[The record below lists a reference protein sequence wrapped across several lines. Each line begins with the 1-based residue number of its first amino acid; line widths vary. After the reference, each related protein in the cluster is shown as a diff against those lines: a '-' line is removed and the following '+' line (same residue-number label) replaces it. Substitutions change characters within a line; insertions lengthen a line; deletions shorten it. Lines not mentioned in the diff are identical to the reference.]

1 MTANFLVACLAGDLV
16 LICSI
21 SKSQLILN
29 GSQTVSDMS
38 DTSKVCITPT
48 GNPNKMVHVI
58 VSTNSHDRVTLRT
71 YLYDENADSKLCIH
85 SCSDLLQ
92 MKFFSAINVYENNTF
107 ISGQNKKPEMC
118 ILGISPTAE
127 MAAFCREVN
136 NLYQALGYSSV
147 NRALDKPIHQHDVP
161 VADTLKLVQSCA
173 SWCNDWSKLRSE
185 KMNLVACG
193 SIGCISQCTLNCLK
207 KSSLALKK
215 TV

>member
-1 MTANFLVACLAGDLV
+1 M
-16 LICSI
+16 
-21 SKSQLILN
+21 
-29 GSQTVSDMS
+29 
-38 DTSKVCITPT
+38 
-48 GNPNKMVHVI
+48 
-58 VSTNSHDRVTLRT
+58 
-71 YLYDENADSKLCIH
+71 
-85 SCSDLLQ
+85 
-92 MKFFSAINVYENNTF
+92 
-107 ISGQNKKPEMC
+107 
-118 ILGISPTAE
+118 TAE

-161 VADTLKLVQSCA
+161 VADTLKLVQSCS

-215 TV
+215 TVELSNADDVVNKDNILITSILSESSIEHSFGSNRQKSQVECLTAEEYMEEKPNEEHSSVLSNSIQICGKHRQIIC

>member
-1 MTANFLVACLAGDLV
+1 M
-16 LICSI
+16 
-21 SKSQLILN
+21 
-29 GSQTVSDMS
+29 
-38 DTSKVCITPT
+38 
-48 GNPNKMVHVI
+48 
-58 VSTNSHDRVTLRT
+58 
-71 YLYDENADSKLCIH
+71 
-85 SCSDLLQ
+85 
-92 MKFFSAINVYENNTF
+92 
-107 ISGQNKKPEMC
+107 
-118 ILGISPTAE
+118 TAE

-161 VADTLKLVQSCA
+161 VADTLKLVQSCS

-215 TV
+215 TVELSNADDVVNKDNILTTSILSESSIEHSFGSNRQKSQVECLTAEEYILEEKPNEEHSSVLSNSIQICGKHRQIIC